1 MNKENIYLKPI
12 NLIIE
17 ELKKSSTNGIFL
29 VGEPGSGKTTTLLEY
44 IEKNKRTNTPV
55 IDITLQSIYSIEIYN
70 DLAKLFQICSVLQK
84 MLLYIK
90 DNYLRCYV
98 EHFLL
103 FNTKIY
109 NIQNDIIRMYNLNNY
124 SLNDTCI
131 DNIILNNP
139 ELLLEEF
146 LDISLKS
153 LKFKNLTVVL
163 DNFDIEKPYMCLYQT
178 YMYDMLKKYLKVV
191 ATISDLTIINNQDK
205 LTKLSKNNTLVMV
218 NYYKDVNI
226 VKKILD
232 KSLMEKQNKNVISKK
247 VSFIFN
253 DNTIKDLIIKTN
265 GNIYIMI
272 LTIKT
277 FFERIKDIYL
287 LDYDKYLLA
296 IADECL
302 TINHTY
308 KQKVRK
314 FIDL

>member
-218 NYYKDVNI
+218 NYY
-226 VKKILD
+226 
-232 KSLMEKQNKNVISKK
+232 
-247 VSFIFN
+247 
-253 DNTIKDLIIKTN
+253 
-265 GNIYIMI
+265 
-272 LTIKT
+272 
-277 FFERIKDIYL
+277 
-287 LDYDKYLLA
+287 
-296 IADECL
+296 
-302 TINHTY
+302 
-308 KQKVRK
+308 
-314 FIDL
+314 